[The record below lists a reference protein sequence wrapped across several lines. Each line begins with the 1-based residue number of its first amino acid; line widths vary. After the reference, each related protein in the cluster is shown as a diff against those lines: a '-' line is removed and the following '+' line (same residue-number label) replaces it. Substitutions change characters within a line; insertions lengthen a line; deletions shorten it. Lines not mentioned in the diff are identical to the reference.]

1 MCCLCY
7 NQQCISKLFDALF
20 LVLLSYQSYV
30 TSPQIEYETYPR
42 RSVNFAMLFK
52 VDPYLQIILIKL
64 VKSELTYDLKLQRCG
79 GCTQNP
85 QFNIFYNN
93 LSSGSPW
100 AIFVLNALF
109 WYLIVIKYHQ
119 SFLEVLRGKQ
129 IKLNN
134 KFILFL
140 CFEFRYLPRVGVLSP
155 MHIVLEY
162 IRNSLDFCADWRKF
176 LYYNP
181 I

>member
-1 MCCLCY
+1 MV
-7 NQQCISKLFDALF
+7 Q
-20 LVLLSYQSYV
+20 
-30 TSPQIEYETYPR
+30 
-42 RSVNFAMLFK
+42 
-52 VDPYLQIILIKL
+52 
-64 VKSELTYDLKLQRCG
+64 SELTYDLKLQRCG

-140 CFEFRYLPRVGVLSP
+140 CFAFRYLPRVGVLSP

-162 IRNSLDFCADWRKF
+162 IRNSLDFCADWGKF
-176 LYYNP
+176 LYYNLVLTHNILVQVNKRCP
-181 I
+181 NSIIYYRIVCIVSSTPASTSTSRRSFFFL